1 MWGRQISRY
10 VIGKESV
17 SNNLEFMNQHY
28 FAYGLLEKIDI
39 FIEDFFKKTNVRL
52 KNNKVN
58 ITKNKMKFNLSESEK
73 LVISKFCEEDIELY
87 NEIKQSI

>member
-39 FIEDFFKKTNVRL
+39 FIEGFFKKRMRL
-52 KNNKVN
+52 KNKKLN